1 MSYSSRGRKVR
12 RRRKNLNIR
21 NLIILVAGFVVT
33 ILLLVLLVHG
43 AVRLVSK
50 GIGALTGDGEGTSGQ
65 SSTVSGEDNSSEPA
79 SEPAVSWT
87 SVEMTE
93 ADEREGNLIL
103 VNGSHEYTA
112 EPEDMTVLY
121 GNKSNSYGL
130 KVAEMYLKTPALT
143 ALNNMMDGFQEATG
157 IGSTLAVSTYR
168 TVEEQQT
175 LYDEDI
181 ANTAGSTSDSVAQ
194 PGHSEH
200 HTGYAVD
207 MSYSAP
213 TGYTY
218 LDGTGDYAW
227 LTENCYKYGYIVR
240 YTADKSSITG
250 YIAEPW
256 HFRYVGTVHAEAITK
271 GGYCLEEYI
280 DMIKLHDYQNPYS
293 FVSENGSSYL
303 IYYVAGEG
311 ATTEVPVQAGRDY
324 EISGTNEGGYIVT
337 ITTSSA
343 TSVST
348 PSTSSTDGTSST
360 ESSDLTGGSST
371 VSEDS
376 GSSSSDSGSS
386 ASSSN

>member
-157 IGSTLAVSTYR
+157 IGSTR
-168 TVEEQQT
+168 
-175 LYDEDI
+175 
-181 ANTAGSTSDSVAQ
+181 
-194 PGHSEH
+194 
-200 HTGYAVD
+200 
-207 MSYSAP
+207 SAP
-213 TGYTY
+213 TAPLRNSKPSTMK
-218 LDGTGDYAW
+218 TSPTPPAPP
-227 LTENCYKYGYIVR
+227 LTRWPSPV
-240 YTADKSSITG
+240 TANTIPVTLW
-250 YIAEPW
+250 I
-256 HFRYVGTVHAEAITK
+256 
-271 GGYCLEEYI
+271 CLTA
-280 DMIKLHDYQNPYS
+280 PPP
-293 FVSENGSSYL
+293 
-303 IYYVAGEG
+303 ATPTWTAP
-311 ATTEVPVQAGRDY
+311 ATTLG
-324 EISGTNEGGYIVT
+324 
-337 ITTSSA
+337 
-343 TSVST
+343 
-348 PSTSSTDGTSST
+348 
-360 ESSDLTGGSST
+360 
-371 VSEDS
+371 
-376 GSSSSDSGSS
+376 
-386 ASSSN
+386 